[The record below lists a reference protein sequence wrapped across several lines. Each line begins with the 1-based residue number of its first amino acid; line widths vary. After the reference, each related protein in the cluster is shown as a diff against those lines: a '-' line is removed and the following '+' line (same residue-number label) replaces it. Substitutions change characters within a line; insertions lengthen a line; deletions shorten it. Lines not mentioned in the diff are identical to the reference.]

1 MSATTASPV
10 KKLLARLSATLTA
23 ALAAA
28 AATAAL
34 GMAPASA
41 ATTTN
46 WVMTGW
52 NIHQLNQLSPALA
65 SHFFNTPA
73 SYATGP
79 AAATSPVTDGFTTS
93 SVLTY
98 NSYAQFA
105 ADLTSHA
112 ITPAYTWVMY
122 DPEYWSAT
130 PLPEQQNPAA
140 YMQEF
145 GQLAHAHG
153 LKVIEAPGRDLGLVP
168 GAACPQTPGEN
179 LDHWYLRCNIPGA
192 AAASADM
199 VVVQDQV
206 NTTNPAEFDYLYN
219 ASRAQAQAANPQAVT
234 DPEVSTTYGTASQM
248 ATAAKSAHPDGI
260 YINATTN
267 TLGRTRAFLNIMQA
281 AGY

>member
-28 AATAAL
+28 AAT
-34 GMAPASA
+34 
-41 ATTTN
+41 
-46 WVMTGW
+46 
-52 NIHQLNQLSPALA
+52 PALA

-140 YMQEF
+140 YMQE
-145 GQLAHAHG
+145 
-153 LKVIEAPGRDLGLVP
+153 
-168 GAACPQTPGEN
+168 
-179 LDHWYLRCNIPGA
+179 
-192 AAASADM
+192 
-199 VVVQDQV
+199 
-206 NTTNPAEFDYLYN
+206 
-219 ASRAQAQAANPQAVT
+219 
-234 DPEVSTTYGTASQM
+234 
-248 ATAAKSAHPDGI
+248 
-260 YINATTN
+260 
-267 TLGRTRAFLNIMQA
+267 
-281 AGY
+281 